1 MIDRKLLNMIEMSRE
16 IVQEIAREEG
26 MLLLDGFFDEA
37 IIGLASRSGDNTVV
51 AYSIDVIIKILMEKY
66 GKSYP
71 EALEH
76 YSFHIEGRTMGDMTP
91 MFIRLISE
99 T

>member
-1 MIDRKLLNMIEMSRE
+1 MIDRKLVIMIEMSRE
-16 IVQEIAREEG
+16 IVHEIAEEEG
-26 MLLLDGFFDEA
+26 MLLLDDFDEA

-51 AYSIDVIIKILMEKY
+51 AYSIDRIIQILMDKF
-66 GKSYP
+66 GKSYA

-76 YSFHIEGRTMGDMTP
+76 YSFSIEGKYMGDMTP

-99 T
+99 I

>member
-1 MIDRKLLNMIEMSRE
+1 MIDGNLINMIDMSRE
-16 IVQEIAREEG
+16 IVHEIAEEEG
-26 MLLLDGFFDEA
+26 MLLLDDFDEA

-51 AYSIDVIIKILMEKY
+51 AYSIDGIIQILMDKF
-66 GKSYP
+66 GKSYS

-91 MFIRLISE
+91 IFIRLISE
-99 T
+99 P

>member
-16 IVQEIAREEG
+16 IVHEIAEEEG
-26 MLLLDGFFDEA
+26 MLLLDDFDEA
-37 IIGLASRSGDNTVV
+37 IIGLASRSGNNTVV
-51 AYSIDVIIKILMEKY
+51 AYSIDGIIQILMDKF

-71 EALEH
+71 DALEH
-76 YSFHIEGRTMGDMTP
+76 YSFSIEGKYMGDMTP